1 VRDCAAQVAGPR
13 HGEEGKLMV
22 TTTRDWRDTKAE
34 IERQIDRVW
43 LDEPAEIQKI
53 RWGVIDSGAGSGGQS
68 FSVLVHLEAYL
79 MLVGADVMYR
89 LLRVSRYEDV
99 ELPTLVRITREFLT
113 GTFNVF
119 EFMTDLGLTNM
130 HEIGDA
136 YSSALEQL
144 RSKEEYVELTGAM
157 MTYVIRMHRWI
168 HFIFPW
174 NLGVAFPHRRPE
186 ELSAIAALTRV

>member
-1 VRDCAAQVAGPR
+1 MSGTAGTA
-13 HGEEGKLMV
+13 GKH
-22 TTTRDWRDTKAE
+22 WRDAKRE

-43 LDEPAEIQKI
+43 IEEPAEIQKVQ
-53 RWGVIDSGAGSGGQS
+53 WGIIDSGAGSGSQS

-89 LLRVSRYEDV
+89 FLKVSQYPEMDLKTIV
-99 ELPTLVRITREFLT
+99 KITREFLC

-130 HEIGDA
+130 HEIGQMYAD
-136 YSSALEQL
+136 SMDTLET
-144 RSKEEYVELTGAM
+144 KEEYAELTGAM
-157 MTYVIRMHRWI
+157 MTYVIRMHRWV

-174 NLGVAFPHRRPE
+174 NLGVAFPHRKPAE
-186 ELSAIAALTRV
+186 VAAIAALTSGEDHPM

>member
-1 VRDCAAQVAGPR
+1 MSTIKKFEGHWLEAKKEIDRQV
-13 HGEEGKLMV
+13 E
-22 TTTRDWRDTKAE
+22 
-34 IERQIDRVW
+34 RVW
-43 LDEPAEIQKI
+43 LSEPDEIQKI
-53 RWGVIDSGAGSGGQS
+53 RWGIIDSGAGSGQQS

-89 LLRVSRYEDV
+89 FLKVSQYPDV
-99 ELPTLVRITREFLT
+99 ELPTLIKMTREFLT

-130 HEIGDA
+130 HEVGQMYSDA
-136 YSSALEQL
+136 LDQLET
-144 RSKEEYVELTGAM
+144 KDEYVQLTGSM

-174 NLGVAFPHRRPE
+174 NLGVAFPHRKPQE
-186 ELSAIAALTRV
+186 VAAISAVLCNA

>member
-1 VRDCAAQVAGPR
+1 MSHVMKFAGSWQ
-13 HGEEGKLMV
+13 EA
-22 TTTRDWRDTKAE
+22 KAE

-43 LDEPAEIQKI
+43 LEEPAEITRIKY
-53 RWGVIDSGAGSGGQS
+53 GVIESGAGSDEQS
-68 FSVLVHLEAYL
+68 FSVLVHLEAYC

-89 LLRVSRYEDV
+89 FLKVAQYDDMT
-99 ELPTLVRITREFLT
+99 LPVMVRITREFLT

-130 HEIGDA
+130 HQVGQM
-136 YSSALEQL
+136 YSEALGKLETMA
-144 RSKEEYVELTGAM
+144 EYVELTGTM

-174 NLGVAFPHRRPE
+174 NLGVAFPHRKPA
-186 ELSAIAALTRV
+186 ELAALVALTQAL

>member
-1 VRDCAAQVAGPR
+1 MSSI
-13 HGEEGKLMV
+13 EKSK
-22 TTTRDWRDTKAE
+22 RDWRGVKIR
-34 IERQIDRVW
+34 IEREIDRIW
-43 LDEPAEIQKI
+43 IDEPHEIRKI

-89 LLRVSRYEDV
+89 FLKVSQYPDMS
-99 ELPTLVRITREFLT
+99 LPMLVRMTREFLT

-130 HEIGDA
+130 HEVGQA
-136 YSSALEQL
+136 YSAALDSVE
-144 RSKEEYVELTGAM
+144 SKDEYVELTGAM
-157 MTYVIRMHRWI
+157 MTYVVRMHRWI

-174 NLGVAFPHRRPE
+174 NLGVAFPHRRPDE
-186 ELSAIAALTRV
+186 IASIAEIARARGAPPAQ

>member
-1 VRDCAAQVAGPR
+1 MSGSNRAG
-13 HGEEGKLMV
+13 
-22 TTTRDWRDTKAE
+22 TDWRDTKGE
-34 IERQIDRVW
+34 IEKEVDRIW
-43 LDEPAEIQKI
+43 LSEPTEIQKI
-53 RWGVIDSGAGSGGQS
+53 RWGIIDSGAGSGGQS

-89 LLRVSRYEDV
+89 LLKASQYPEM
-99 ELPTLVRITREFLT
+99 ELATLVRMTREFLT

-130 HEIGDA
+130 HELGQA
-136 YSSALEQL
+136 YADSLDSV
-144 RSKEEYVELTGAM
+144 KTKHEYVELTGAM

-174 NLGVAFPHRRPE
+174 NLGVAFPHR
-186 ELSAIAALTRV
+186 SASEIESIAAIVNRA

>member
-1 VRDCAAQVAGPR
+1 MSVIEKFNGSWQEA
-13 HGEEGKLMV
+13 
-22 TTTRDWRDTKAE
+22 KAE

-43 LDEPAEIQKI
+43 LEEPEEIQKI

-89 LLRVSRYEDV
+89 FLKVSQYPDM
-99 ELPTLVRITREFLT
+99 ELPTLIRITREFLT

-119 EFMTDLGLTNM
+119 EFMTDLGLANM
-130 HEIGDA
+130 HAIGQMYSDA
-136 YSSALEQL
+136 LDKVE
-144 RSKEEYVELTGAM
+144 SKKDYVALTGAM

-174 NLGVAFPHRRPE
+174 NLGVAFPHRTPTD
-186 ELSAIAALTRV
+186 LASIAGIVREK

>member
-1 VRDCAAQVAGPR
+1 MSAIKKY
-13 HGEEGKLMV
+13 EGSWQ
-22 TTTRDWRDTKAE
+22 DAKAE

-43 LDEPAEIQKI
+43 LDEPEEIQKI
-53 RWGVIDSGAGSGGQS
+53 RWGIIDSGAGSGEQS

-89 LLRVSRYEDV
+89 FLKVASYPDM
-99 ELPTLVRITREFLT
+99 ELSVLTRMTKEFLT

-130 HEIGDA
+130 HEIGQA
-136 YSSALEQL
+136 YSDSLDKLET
-144 RSKEEYVELTGAM
+144 KEEYVQLTGAM
-157 MTYVIRMHRWI
+157 MTYVVRMHRWV

-174 NLGVAFPHRRPE
+174 NLGVAFPHRTPAE
-186 ELSAIAALTRV
+186 VAAIAKITSKV